1 MIKTKKV
8 EQEIPQEQFERILT
22 LLISYKQQNPKKDV
36 YLSEKSVKEAIN
48 WYSSNF
54 KGILSDV
61 QSNV

>member
-8 EQEIPQEQFERILT
+8 EQAIPQEQFERILT

-36 YLSEKSVKEAIN
+36 YLTEKSMKEAIT

-54 KGILSDV
+54 KEILSEV
-61 QSNV
+61 QSNA